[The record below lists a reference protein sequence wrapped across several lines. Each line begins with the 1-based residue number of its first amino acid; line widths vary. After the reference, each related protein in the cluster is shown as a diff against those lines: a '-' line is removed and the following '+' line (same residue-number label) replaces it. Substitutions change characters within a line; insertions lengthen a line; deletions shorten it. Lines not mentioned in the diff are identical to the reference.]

1 MEDRGLAC
9 SRQRQLAVQD
19 HIDRGQWQS
28 TDPSSDRIEHHSV
41 KFRLDSTPR
50 RIVFAILVSVLVHGL
65 ILWGPNVRLPH
76 FESSLPALTARLE
89 KLPSAPPA
97 KPGPKRKR
105 KPAIPKTVPAPVP
118 KTETAA
124 MPQPP
129 ALAASAPVAASSV
142 AAANAPVAAS
152 APAETNTLAAESN
165 KPADRP
171 PLPKHARLTF
181 AIYMGTSHFRVGE
194 TVHTLDINDGRYVLK
209 ATTSTVGIAKLFKSY
224 KLNQY
229 SNGSYGPDG
238 LQPELFTEERIERSG
253 TQRNAVEFDHT
264 AQRAQFSN
272 GVDMA
277 LPPETQDI
285 LSEMYQFPPLAHTEI
300 AEVSVCNGKK
310 IENYR
315 FKVAVNET
323 IDTPL
328 GKLLTVHL
336 HKMHAA
342 NEEGLDIWLARE
354 YRLFPVK
361 MSLTER
367 NGEVSGEALI
377 TEIRVSEEDGE
388 RKNAAN

>member
-1 MEDRGLAC
+1 MKL
-9 SRQRQLAVQD
+9 
-19 HIDRGQWQS
+19 
-28 TDPSSDRIEHHSV
+28 
-41 KFRLDSTPR
+41 RLDSTPR
-50 RIVFAILVSVLVHGL
+50 RIVFAILVSVLVHSL
-65 ILWGPNVRLPH
+65 ILWGPNIRLPH

-89 KLPSAPPA
+89 ALPSTPPA
-97 KPGPKRKR
+97 KAKPKKKR
-105 KPAIPKTVPAPVP
+105 KPAIPKPAPASASAPAP
-118 KTETAA
+118 KTETTA
-124 MPQPP
+124 MPQLPVS
-129 ALAASAPVAASSV
+129 AASAPVAASAV
-142 AAANAPVAAS
+142 ATTSAPETSGAPVAAS
-152 APAETNTLAAESN
+152 APIEAKTLASESN
-165 KPADRP
+165 RPADRP
-171 PLPKHARLTF
+171 PLPKHAQLTF

-194 TVHTLDINDGRYVLK
+194 TVHTLDINDGRYVLE

-238 LQPELFTEERIERSG
+238 LQPELFTEERVERIG
-253 TQRNAVEFDHT
+253 TQRNAVEFDHK

-277 LPPETQDI
+277 LPQETQDI
-285 LSEMYQFPPLAHTEI
+285 LSVMYQFPPLAHTEI

-315 FKVAVNET
+315 FEVAVNET
-323 IDTPL
+323 IDTSL

-342 NEEGLDIWLARE
+342 DEEGLDIWLARE

-361 MSLTER
+361 ISLTES
-367 NGEVSGEALI
+367 NGEVSAEALI
-377 TEIRVSEEDGE
+377 TDIRVSEEDGV